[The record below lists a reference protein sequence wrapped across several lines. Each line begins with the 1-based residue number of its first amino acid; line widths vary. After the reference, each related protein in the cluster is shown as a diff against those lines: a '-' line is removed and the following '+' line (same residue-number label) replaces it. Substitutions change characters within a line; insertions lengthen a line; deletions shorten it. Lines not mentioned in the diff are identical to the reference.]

1 MHPRWHR
8 QRWYH
13 RGANPHSVP
22 WRRPISNN
30 RERKP
35 GEGRNESVIVID
47 SDSDGEREHVSLH
60 HHGNPDS
67 VQSSL
72 SPKSGSSSNS
82 RPASEGAPSHGA
94 KPPPL
99 TVVTSSSSKATRTT
113 ATVNPLNQSASTVTV
128 TSANSTNHA
137 MAATRT
143 SSFAA
148 ALRKLAK
155 HANDNGPEEHSPRVS
170 PVSMN
175 RSTASTP
182 STKNFHFGPSPL
194 VVPTST
200 PPVVTIAPT
209 HTNNSSLMSEQR
221 RLSQELDRHGHHNS
235 SEQHNSSRHP
245 SESSSAPN
253 SIWRSKGSPG
263 AGPRSRPV
271 PQHLKPEESNPVRGF
286 QPYRSGET
294 EMTPRPPAPAPPPP
308 PPPPSHLTYD
318 PAMMAAALSPYPFH
332 QAFMGPPHMPYH
344 SFRPED
350 SYDRYSSYPGL
361 RPPPFI
367 PFSSPPSHLFPHPA
381 INPLAFSGMRYSGDL
396 AAMQLSHLSPG
407 VSFGGLVSPSA
418 QHERE
423 KLLLDQQRDRE
434 RRAEEAKQEAAQKEK
449 QQQQQRETERENH
462 DRALLSRSHED
473 KRCSPRDGSHLRHS
487 SSHHHNHHHHHHH
500 HQQLAHSQ
508 HHLGTPR
515 VPSSTS
521 ASTPSSSGHRDPE
534 QSPLPLLK
542 KADVEDRWQSK
553 HLKDGSSGDAQYRHV
568 RNSQAT
574 SHENHVSHTSEKERK
589 SSLHHERELLLQ
601 QDRRIAERHEKE
613 RNLLRE
619 QRNQARGEHHHS
631 GRPPPLVSPV
641 RPTREEMYRHKLFN
655 NHRPSG
661 QDTVIPPQYDYERLN
676 NVDRILLNDKS
687 SVSASGTTA
696 ATTTSAAEKAW
707 YEQQRTMMASR
718 VQSPHGSTA
727 REFDHEAR
735 VVVTN
740 SHGPQPPGVA
750 THSKSSHLSQ
760 YDYDRPHAEFNYHW
774 QDLYRLSQQVRD
786 HSGVQLNEVGE
797 PVVSKL
803 DLEGRK
809 RTETRANGIYIS
821 SESDSDSEEETEVKR
836 QRYRKRMHRIVR
848 KSCMTLDDSEKKTNF
863 FQVMGLVTHG
873 KKEEIS
879 EEKRRKRRL
888 WLKEEQPPAK
898 VSRPSSELVSL
909 LPAPASLSQEDF
921 QRELDYP
928 HKCRFLRGLGL
939 DVVGVDKRKEMEKAR
954 AAVEAYRIRQAKK
967 KEAAAE
973 GETKGESVSTA
984 GSSETAQTPTTPTN
998 SGTDSKVET
1007 SENPQCKTAF
1017 GETFPNH
1024 LVSSSPGVQA
1034 HTQNERT
1041 LPSGGSS
1048 TPQTR
1053 TPDNSLHP
1061 VPGKQLSLS
1070 DRDIKK
1076 EPAAGSERADLA
1088 RSSSNNNRSGTTAD
1102 QQGPGGALPFSTAA
1116 LLSRGG
1122 PSVGG
1127 AGKPPSQFEGFAQE
1141 FHQSV
1146 LRTTQEAMAQ
1156 QRVGSLGSNSSSLV
1170 QVDAQ
1175 RRDRHAFAGLTNSN
1189 SESTGSGRSNGTVW
1203 SKGQLQW
1210 PGVEAVMDSYQRHA
1224 KEQELERSVLL
1235 DQQGRLRVCN
1245 GELNSTAEQL
1255 RLKMADMMER
1265 KQLLHREQEAYLRDL
1280 HHLQKYVYNMRK

>member
-1 MHPRWHR
+1 MAVNNGSIYPSAGLELPFPYFPPPMHFP
-8 QRWYH
+8 
-13 RGANPHSVP
+13 
-22 WRRPISNN
+22 
-30 RERKP
+30 
-35 GEGRNESVIVID
+35 
-47 SDSDGEREHVSLH
+47 
-60 HHGNPDS
+60 
-67 VQSSL
+67 
-72 SPKSGSSSNS
+72 
-82 RPASEGAPSHGA
+82 GAPSHGA

-99 TVVTSSSSKATRTT
+99 TVVTSSGSKATRTT

-209 HTNNSSLMSEQR
+209 HTNNSSIISEQR

-235 SEQHNSSRHP
+235 SEQHNSSRH
-245 SESSSAPN
+245 STESGNVQN

-263 AGPRSRPV
+263 AGPRRPV

-308 PPPPSHLTYD
+308 PPPPPSHLTYD

-332 QAFMGPPHMPYH
+332 QAFMGPPHIPYH
-344 SFRPED
+344 GFRPED
-350 SYDRYSSYPGL
+350 SYERYSSYPGL

-381 INPLAFSGMRYSGDL
+381 MNPLAFSGLRYPSDL

-449 QQQQQRETERENH
+449 QQQQQQQRETERENH
-462 DRALLSRSHED
+462 DRTGLSRSQED
-473 KRCSPRDGSHLRHS
+473 KRNSPRDGSHLRPS
-487 SSHHHNHHHHHHH
+487 NAHHHNHHHHHHH

-508 HHLGTPR
+508 HHPGSPR
-515 VPSSTS
+515 VPSS
-521 ASTPSSSGHRDPE
+521 SSSALGHRGE
-534 QSPLPLLK
+534 ELAPLPLLK
-542 KADVEDRWQSK
+542 KADGEDRWHSK
-553 HLKDGSSGDAQYRHV
+553 HLKDGSSNDVQYRHV

-574 SHENHVSHTSEKERK
+574 SHENHIAHTSEKERK
-589 SSLHHERELLLQ
+589 SSHHERELLLQ

-613 RNLLRE
+613 RTLLRE
-619 QRNQARGEHHHS
+619 QRNQSRGDHHHS
-631 GRPPPLVSPV
+631 SRPPPLVSPV
-641 RPTREEMYRHKLFN
+641 RPSREEIYRHKLFN
-655 NHRPSG
+655 NHRPAS

-676 NVDRILLNDKS
+676 SVDRILLNDKS
-687 SVSASGTTA
+687 SVATSANA
-696 ATTTSAAEKAW
+696 ATTSAAAEKAW
-707 YEQQRTMMASR
+707 YEQQRSLMANR
-718 VQSPHGSTA
+718 VQSPHGNAA

-735 VVVTN
+735 VVAN
-740 SHGPQPPGVA
+740 SHGPPPPQPA
-750 THSKSSHLSQ
+750 TAHSKSSHLSQ
-760 YDYDRPHAEFNYHW
+760 YDYDRPHAEFNYHL
-774 QDLYRLSQQVRD
+774 QEFYRINQQARELQNS
-786 HSGVQLNEVGE
+786 HSGDQLPPPPTVQLNENGE

-803 DLEGRK
+803 DLEGRQ
-809 RTETRANGIYIS
+809 RLETRANGIYIS
-821 SESDSDSEEETEVKR
+821 SESESDSEEETEVKR
-836 QRYRKRMHRIVR
+836 ERYRKRMHRIVR

-873 KKEEIS
+873 KKEEIN
-879 EEKRRKRRL
+879 EEKRRKRRI
-888 WLKEEQPPAK
+888 WLKEDQPTAK
-898 VSRPSSELVSL
+898 VRRPSSEPASL
-909 LPAPASLSQEDF
+909 LPSPAKLSQEDF

-939 DVVGVDKRKEMEKAR
+939 DVVGRDKRKEMEKAR
-954 AAVEAYRIRQAKK
+954 AAVEVYRIRQAKK
-967 KEAAAE
+967 KEAAAT
-973 GETKGESVSTA
+973 GEEAKGKSESAA
-984 GSSETAQTPTTPTN
+984 GGSETAQTPAGPTN
-998 SGTDSKVET
+998 SGTDSKAEN
-1007 SENPQCKTAF
+1007 SENAQCKTAV

-1024 LVSSSPGVQA
+1024 LVSSPGAQA
-1034 HTQNERT
+1034 HLKNERT
-1041 LPSGGSS
+1041 LLSGGSS

-1053 TPDNSLHP
+1053 TPDNMLH
-1061 VPGKQLSLS
+1061 GRQATLSEK
-1070 DRDIKK
+1070 DIKK
-1076 EPAAGSERADLA
+1076 EPSVSSERADLP
-1088 RSSSNNNRSGTTAD
+1088 RCSSKGSAAALAD
-1102 QQGPGGALPFSTAA
+1102 QKEALPFSTAA

-1122 PSVGG
+1122 PATATA
-1127 AGKPPSQFEGFAQE
+1127 AGKSSQFEGFAQE

-1146 LRTTQEAMAQ
+1146 LRTTQEAMAH
-1156 QRVGSLGSNSSSLV
+1156 QRVGTTGPNLL
-1170 QVDAQ
+1170 QVDPQ
-1175 RRDRHAFAGLTNSN
+1175 RRDKLAHAGLTNSN
-1189 SESTGSGRSNGTVW
+1189 TEGTGPSRNNAPAW
-1203 SKGQLQW
+1203 PKGQLQW

-1235 DQQGRLRVCN
+1235 DQQSRLRVCN
-1245 GELNSTAEQL
+1245 GELNSAAEQL
-1255 RLKMADMMER
+1255 RLKMADLMER

-1280 HHLQKYVYNMRK
+1280 HHLQKYVYDMRK